1 MIGIFWGYQDEIF
14 GAKQPLSEGDSI
26 LQGFIDSTFAHVEV
40 WETNLAI
47 KNQYP
52 ELRPMEYQDIP
63 RGRVV
68 FKGIA
73 TQAKGGKYIVYLDKC
88 LLTDAYKQGI
98 LQFFELQDKKVVWR
112 MDAHYTTNPD
122 DLDALFE

>member
-1 MIGIFWGYQDEIF
+1 MIGIFWGYQSKVF
-14 GAKQPLSEGDSI
+14 GAKQPLSAGDST
-26 LQGFIDSTFAHVEV
+26 LPGFIDSTFAHVFV
-40 WETNLAI
+40 WETNLSI
-47 KNQYP
+47 KSQYH
-52 ELRPMEYQDIP
+52 ELCSMEYQDIP

-68 FKGIA
+68 FKGVA

-88 LLTDAYKQGI
+88 LLTDAYKQVI
-98 LQFFELQDKKVVWR
+98 LEFFELQGKKVVWR